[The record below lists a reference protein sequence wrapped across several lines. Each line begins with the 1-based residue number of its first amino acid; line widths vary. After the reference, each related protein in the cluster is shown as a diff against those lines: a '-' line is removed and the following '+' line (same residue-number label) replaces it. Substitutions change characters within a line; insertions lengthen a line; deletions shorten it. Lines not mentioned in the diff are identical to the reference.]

1 MSRQKSSERFRFT
14 AAALLLSGL
23 VFLLPALRGGNPSL
37 YLLAVLV
44 PCVMLLC
51 GTMLA
56 RMFAMD
62 RMILSLVLWLCVSGI
77 AALAPSDPD
86 RALTQSVHCCA
97 ALVAFLVGG
106 IIIRALA
113 PSLLTAACTAF
124 LGLLALAGKLFSA
137 SLDLPLTEIALA
149 ILMISFASLLAR
161 QGTIYALVLGIA
173 VLTLLLVRGS
183 AVDAALWGL
192 AVLFLIFAADGRLQ
206 LVIPAIA
213 AMALLFFGAFRL
225 FSVPV
230 LSQETDT
237 LPVLVSAGA
246 VGADTLPDGISLLDP
261 DSLFPF
267 MVGHYGMLFA
277 GFTVMLFLP
286 LFLRGSAVAVSAR
299 TRFHAV
305 LAMGCSLLLSLRALT
320 ALLSMFGIFPLPG
333 LRIPFLTFSLPDL
346 CAQLFLAGLL
356 CGVSGRNDADLAE
369 DAHLAMLAK

>member
-1 MSRQKSSERFRFT
+1 MTDFKDELERI
-14 AAALLLSGL
+14 
-23 VFLLPALRGGNPSL
+23 VDERGRTIGQ
-37 YLLAVLV
+37 
-44 PCVMLLC
+44 
-51 GTMLA
+51 
-56 RMFAMD
+56 
-62 RMILSLVLWLCVSGI
+62 W
-77 AALAPSDPD
+77 APG
-86 RALTQSVHCCA
+86 

-106 IIIRALA
+106 IIIRSLA

>member
-86 RALTQSVHCCA
+86 RALTQSVHCCT

-106 IIIRALA
+106 IIIRSLA

-137 SLDLPLTEIALA
+137 SLNLPLTEIALA

-173 VLTLLLVRGS
+173 VLTLLLVCGS

-192 AVLFLIFAADGRLQ
+192 AVLFLIFAAVAVIAIVTPRLAKWVDDLRARGMKDAPPEDPRCKQ
-206 LVIPAIA
+206 VRGPYDMPEPPEKPDDAKDA
-213 AMALLFFGAFRL
+213 
-225 FSVPV
+225 
-230 LSQETDT
+230 
-237 LPVLVSAGA
+237 
-246 VGADTLPDGISLLDP
+246 PDGMQEEP
-261 DSLFPF
+261 DGKPPYQPK
-267 MVGHYGMLFA
+267 H
-277 GFTVMLFLP
+277 
-286 LFLRGSAVAVSAR
+286 
-299 TRFHAV
+299 
-305 LAMGCSLLLSLRALT
+305 
-320 ALLSMFGIFPLPG
+320 
-333 LRIPFLTFSLPDL
+333 
-346 CAQLFLAGLL
+346 
-356 CGVSGRNDADLAE
+356 
-369 DAHLAMLAK
+369 